1 MVKDTVVEMGEMYT
15 DVFPVAPSKLAR
27 LVDPKSPELLK
38 ELGGLDGLAKS
49 LHTSLSEG
57 LPTSSGANDTL
68 TQKRIEK
75 YGKNVL
81 PPAPRETFFDIVFG
95 ALQDKILLLL
105 IGAAILSIIL
115 GSIPAT
121 SHDPKKGWFDGV
133 AILFAVVIVVG
144 VTSGNDFQK
153 QKQFAKLDA
162 KKNDRVAKVL
172 RGGEQLQIPIFDV
185 AAGDILLLD
194 TGDIVCADGVFI
206 DGFGLKTDES
216 SVNGESDMVKK
227 VSGYQTGDCFM
238 ISGSQI
244 VEGMGRMLVT
254 AVGPNSF
261 NGRLLLALRVT
272 DEETPL
278 QEKLEVLAGH
288 IGKFG
293 IVAALLLL
301 LIGIPKYFI
310 VGKLDGELG
319 TEAFRKEIGRDMVR
333 LVINAIT
340 IVVVAV
346 PEGLP
351 LAVTI
356 ALAYGMIKMLK
367 DNNLVRHLAAC
378 ETMGGAT
385 NICSDKTGTLTQN
398 EMTVVNAWF
407 CGKKY
412 TDITESVAR
421 ELNPEYMHALVDG
434 IAVNST
440 AFEATNPRGK
450 VEYVGSKTEGALIKL
465 CKVFG
470 SQYEPIRK
478 QYSPYYKLYPFSSA
492 RKAMSTVIKT
502 EKSYRLYSKGA
513 SEIILG
519 RCDKLLTVVDG
530 KAMVVPLEKDV
541 RDEIARTINEFATEA
556 LRTLCLAYSD
566 IYEEIDWETP
576 PEDNLTLIC
585 LVGIRDPLR
594 PEVPGAVATC
604 QRAGITVRMVTGDNI
619 VTAQNIAKSC
629 GILRPGGICLEG
641 PVFRDMQEE
650 ERKAILPRLQVLARS
665 SPTDKQLL
673 VGMLKDAG
681 EIVAVTGD
689 GTNDGPALKMA
700 DIGFSMG
707 ISGTEVAI
715 AASDVVLLDDNFAS
729 IVKAAMWGRNIF
741 DAIRKFIQFQL
752 TVNVVAV
759 TLAFIGTLSTKHGD
773 SPLNAVQLL
782 WVNLIMDS
790 FAALALATEPPTPEL
805 LERKPVGRNAP
816 LITRK
821 MWRFIVCH
829 SIFQLII
836 CFVLLYAGQSIFHHT
851 GTDDQRMRK
860 NNTFIFNTFVFMQLF
875 NEINSRRLNDEKNC
889 FKGFLDNKFFVGILI
904 ITAGIQAL
912 FVEFGSDFTETVHL
926 EWWKWFICIGLG
938 ALELPLGFLIRFI
951 PIDNIDANPTPL
963 ETALETAP
971 EYKQVEPAAT
981 TNEPFIDKP
990 PTPVEPYPAP
1000 TGKAVRNSRAV
1011 KRRWSLVRMAVKQIG
1026 VIGAFKA
1033 MKNYRTVNAI
1043 EV

>member
-1 MVKDTVVEMGEMYT
+1 MVDIHT
-15 DVFPVAPSKLAR
+15 DEFPIPPPKFSR
-27 LVDPKSPELLK
+27 LFDPKSPDLLK
-38 ELGGLDGLAKS
+38 ELGGLDGVVRGIQ
-49 LHTSLSEG
+49 TNLSEG
-57 LPTSSGANDTL
+57 LPNSSSANDSL
-68 TQKRIEK
+68 HQKRVEK
-75 YGKNVL
+75 YGQNIL
-81 PPAPRETFFDIVFG
+81 PPAPRESFFEIVKNAFSD
-95 ALQDKILLLL
+95 QILIVL
-105 IGAAILSIIL
+105 IVAACVSIIL

-121 SHDPKKGWFDGV
+121 SDHPEQGWFDGV
-133 AILFAVVIVVG
+133 AILVAVLIVVG
-144 VTSGNDFQK
+144 VTSTNDFQK

-185 AAGDILLLD
+185 AVGDIVLLD
-194 TGDIVCADGVFI
+194 TGDIVCADGLYI

-216 SVNGESDMVKK
+216 SVTGESDMVKK
-227 VSGYQTGDCFM
+227 VTAHQEGADCFM

-254 AVGPNSF
+254 AVGPHSF
-261 NGRLLLALRVT
+261 NGRLLLALRVENE
-272 DEETPL
+272 DTPL

-293 IVAALLLL
+293 IVAAALLL

-310 VGKLDGELG
+310 L
-319 TEAFRKEIGRDMVR
+319 ARKEIGTPEFKKEVGQDMVK
-333 LVINAIT
+333 LITNAIT

-398 EMTVVNAWF
+398 EMTVVGAWF
-407 CGKKY
+407 AGKKHTEI
-412 TDITESVAR
+412 TDNTAR
-421 ELNPEYMHALVDG
+421 ELNPEFLQTLVEG
-434 IAVNST
+434 IAVNTT
-440 AFEATNPRGK
+440 AFEVTNAKGK
-450 VEYVGSKTEGALIKL
+450 IDYVGSKTEGALIKL
-465 CKVFG
+465 CKVFNAP
-470 SQYEPIRK
+470 YDPIRK
-478 QYSPYYKLYPFSSA
+478 RFSPYFKLYPFSSA

-502 EKSYRLYSKGA
+502 ENCYRLYSKGA
-513 SEIILG
+513 SEIILA

-530 KAMVVPLEKDV
+530 RVQVVPLDPNT
-541 RDEIARTINEFATEA
+541 RNEILATINEFATDT

-566 IYEEIDWETP
+566 IYEEIDWESP
-576 PEDNLTLIC
+576 PEDRMTLIS

-629 GILRPGGICLEG
+629 GILKPGGICLEG
-641 PVFRDMQEE
+641 PVFRDMPAE
-650 ERKAILPRLQVLARS
+650 ERKALLPRLQVLARS

-681 EIVAVTGD
+681 EVVAVTGD

-729 IVKAAMWGRNIF
+729 IVAAAMWGRNIF

-759 TLAFIGTLSTKHGD
+759 TLAFIGTLSGD
-773 SPLNAVQLL
+773 RAESPITAVQLL

-805 LERKPVGRNAP
+805 LERKPIGRNAP

-821 MWRFIVCH
+821 MWRFIICH
-829 SIFQLII
+829 SIFQLVI
-836 CFVLLYAGQSIFHHT
+836 CFVLLYAGPDIFDLPSYSRDHLT
-851 GTDDQRMRK
+851 I
-860 NNTFIFNTFVFMQLF
+860 IFNTFVFMQLF
-875 NEINSRRLNDEKNC
+875 NELNARRLNDEKNC
-889 FKGFLDNKFFVGILI
+889 FQGFFDNKFFVIILI
-904 ITAGIQAL
+904 GTAGIQAI
-912 FVEFGSDFTETVHL
+912 FVEFGSDFTQTEHL
-926 EWWKWFICIGLG
+926 VYWKWFICMGLG
-938 ALELPLGFLIRFI
+938 ALELPIGFLIRFI
-951 PIDNIDANPTPL
+951 PLENVDANPTMEEFGDAELEQPL
-963 ETALETAP
+963 VDKAGS
-971 EYKQVEPAAT
+971 T
-981 TNEPFIDKP
+981 TPV
-990 PTPVEPYPAP
+990 VEPYPAP
-1000 TGKAVRNSRAV
+1000 TGKSASRNSRIV

-1033 MKNYRTVNAI
+1033 MKNYRTVHSI